1 VTEALEAR
9 EALEGHYA
17 EGRRA
22 VEALRAMLERIII
35 GQDPVVDLLIR
46 AVLAD
51 GHVLIEG
58 LPGLGKTL
66 MVKTL
71 ARGLSLDFNRIQF
84 TPDLMPADI
93 TGTTVISTDP
103 SGRREYSF
111 EPGPLFTNLLLADEI
126 NRAGPK
132 TQSALLQAMQERV
145 VSIFGRHYPLGDPFI
160 VFATQ
165 NPIEL
170 AGTYPLPEAQLD
182 RFLFKVIVPQPGEQ
196 DLSRIAQAT
205 IGAPQ
210 EPGEPVLTRELLHT
224 LRALIRQIPVA
235 DDVVQA
241 AARAVAGTRPDNPA
255 SPPLVRRYVRYGVSP
270 RALQSLLLAG
280 KALAFQAG
288 RFHVALE
295 DIRAHW
301 YPVLRHRLLL
311 DVSASID
318 GVGVDAVLE
327 ESLAALARG

>member
-1 VTEALEAR
+1 MTEEVLIRENLER
-9 EALEGHYA
+9 QCA

-22 VEALRAMLERIII
+22 VEALREMLGRIII

-132 TQSALLQAMQERV
+132 TQSALLQAMQERE
-145 VSIFGRHYPLGDPFI
+145 VSIFGRHYPIGDPFI

-182 RFLFKVIVPQPGEQ
+182 RFLFKVLVPQPGEE
-196 DLSRIAQAT
+196 DLARIAQAT

-210 EPGEPVLTRELLHT
+210 EPGAPVLTREM
-224 LRALIRQIPVA
+224 LRMLRTLIRQIPVA
-235 DDVVQA
+235 DAVVQV
-241 AARAVAGTRPDNPA
+241 AARALTRTRPDNPG
-255 SPPLVRRYVRYGVSP
+255 SSVSRGSSRRC
-270 RALQSLLLAG
+270 
-280 KALAFQAG
+280 
-288 RFHVALE
+288 
-295 DIRAHW
+295 
-301 YPVLRHRLLL
+301 
-311 DVSASID
+311 
-318 GVGVDAVLE
+318 
-327 ESLAALARG
+327 